1 MWDSISVDAI
11 KNIDER
17 EKKMKEEISKYA
29 QELKDNIEK
38 NKSKNKHMI
47 AEMATEI
54 DKTRNTLEDQQE
66 TIQSAIESIK
76 AAIIFAVAAEHGD
89 WMSNLSFTKLRP
101 EMQEFVSRE
110 QHISKSFGILT
121 SVKLSK
127 KSHDA
132 DLKALKSYTTDLPG
146 VTRLASLDTKKAWIS
161 SSAKHI
167 LRHVVIDDQIITIKE
182 IPVKIYDMAPTRS
195 NDILISIIKSS
206 DVKLI
211 TQSGQIKSFLS
222 LAPLITTGIHVTNN
236 NDIILGVVEEY
247 TFKPTDNSCRKIIVF
262 GENKKEKQSHQYN
275 KRKQRLFTV
284 PCRITDVNS
293 DMMGGWL

>member
-1 MWDSISVDAI
+1 
-11 KNIDER
+11 
-17 EKKMKEEISKYA
+17 
-29 QELKDNIEK
+29 
-38 NKSKNKHMI
+38 
-47 AEMATEI
+47 
-54 DKTRNTLEDQQE
+54 
-66 TIQSAIESIK
+66 
-76 AAIIFAVAAEHGD
+76 
-89 WMSNLSFTKLRP
+89 MSNLSFTKLRP

-121 SVKLSK
+121 YVKLSK

-132 DLKALKSYTTDLPG
+132 ELKALESYTTDLPG
-146 VTRLASLDTKKAWIS
+146 VTRLSSLDTKTAWIS
-161 SSAKHI
+161 SYAKHI

-182 IPVKIYDMAPTRS
+182 IPVTIYDMAPTRS

-211 TQSGQIKSFLS
+211 TQSGKTKSFLS

-262 GENKKEKQSHQYN
+262 GENKREKQSHQYN

-284 PCRITDVNS
+284 PCRITVVNS
-293 DMMGGWL
+293 DIVVIDRRSDDDERVVVLGKEGGVKWIYQGHPKINIEDNPFDPRDIVATSVGNVVVADCNNDAIHAISGEGGTTTDI

>member
-1 MWDSISVDAI
+1 LFSQEALFRIHRSSLYGEDRKIESDPRQISQNVIRCESENKFLQKDDFMWDSISVDAI

-211 TQSGQIKSFLS
+211 TQ
-222 LAPLITTGIHVTNN
+222 
-236 NDIILGVVEEY
+236 
-247 TFKPTDNSCRKIIVF
+247 
-262 GENKKEKQSHQYN
+262 
-275 KRKQRLFTV
+275 
-284 PCRITDVNS
+284 
-293 DMMGGWL
+293 